1 VHALPSLSEAGEVPE
16 FIPMISQKEKNRLQM
31 MDFCFL
37 AVFQINTKIGKEMMN
52 WDRGAFAPKS

>member
-1 VHALPSLSEAGEVPE
+1 
-16 FIPMISQKEKNRLQM
+16 M